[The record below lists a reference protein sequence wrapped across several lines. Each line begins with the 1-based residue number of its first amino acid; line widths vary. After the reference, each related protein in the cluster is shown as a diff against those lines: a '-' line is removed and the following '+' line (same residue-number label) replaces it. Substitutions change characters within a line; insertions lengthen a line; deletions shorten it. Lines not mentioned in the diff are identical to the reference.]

1 MGYVVN
7 EYGRLIESRLR
18 YRIAT
23 HRMDC
28 CRIRR
33 FLPEI
38 LEMAPRVVWCSVS
51 LRASLRPS
59 CSSLPLAVTLSLQ
72 WWFDLF
78 LCPCLPDLVLFQP
91 KGPCLIHVWYMPGLS
106 GYFDPPSQ
114 FCRFLSRALELT
126 ARIERTFLIIQKVGL
141 RLPYWFSFCVPH
153 RTVLLTRSNCLKFVL
168 VAT

>member
-1 MGYVVN
+1 
-7 EYGRLIESRLR
+7 
-18 YRIAT
+18 
-23 HRMDC
+23 MDC
-28 CRIRR
+28 WRFRR
-33 FLPEI
+33 FLFWSC
-38 LEMAPRVVWCSVS
+38 LLASRVVWWIFFFKGW
-51 LRASLRPS
+51 LEAALPEPPS
-59 CSSLPLAVTLSLQ
+59 GGDPVLAVVVR
-72 WWFDLF
+72 FLF
-78 LCPCLPDLVLFQP
+78 VPLLADLVLFQP